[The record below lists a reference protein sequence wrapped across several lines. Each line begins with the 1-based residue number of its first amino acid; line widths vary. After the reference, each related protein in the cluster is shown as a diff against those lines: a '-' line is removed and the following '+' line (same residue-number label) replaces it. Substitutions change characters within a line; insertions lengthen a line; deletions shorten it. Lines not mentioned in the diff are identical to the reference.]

1 MKKSHAASALSRRF
15 FGTLL
20 LAAAAATL
28 AAPRPTLAGDAWP
41 NKPITII
48 CAFPPGNASD
58 LIARVLGEQMSA
70 RLHTPVLVDNRPGA
84 SGIIAASAVQKAAPD
99 GYTLLMTSTSFI
111 INKAVLNKVPYE
123 ADRDFTPVSLVNS
136 IPAVLI
142 VDKAFPAKDFK
153 ELMAQIRQRPGK
165 LSYGHP
171 GAGTIQNLSMKLL
184 LQHVDANVLEVP
196 YKGSVQAVTDINGGN
211 LDMMFEAANSV
222 YTLVQS
228 GRVRAL
234 ATTSPV
240 RYSMLPEVPTLREL
254 GVDET
259 VVGFTALMAP
269 AGTPP
274 EITGRLNRM
283 VEDIMKM
290 PATLARERTMGLE
303 NFPPMGPAEVGTWLR
318 QESNRWENVARV
330 ANIPKE

>member
-1 MKKSHAASALSRRF
+1 MKKSHAVPKLSRRF

-20 LAAAAATL
+20 LAAASASL
-28 AAPRPTLAGDAWP
+28 AAVQPAGAADAWP
-41 NKPITII
+41 SKPITIV

-58 LIARVLGEQMSA
+58 LIARVLGEQLSA

-84 SGIIAASAVQKAAPD
+84 SGIIAASAVQKAVPD
-99 GYTLLMTSTSFI
+99 GHTLLMTSTSFI
-111 INKAVLNKVPYE
+111 INKSVLLKVPYD
-123 ADRDFTPVSLVNS
+123 ADRDFTPVSLVNA

-142 VDKAFPAKDFK
+142 VDKSSPANDFK
-153 ELMAQIRQRPGK
+153 ELLAQIRQRPGK

-196 YKGSVQAVTDINGGN
+196 YKGSMQAVTDINGGS

-234 ATTSPV
+234 ATTSPT

-254 GVDET
+254 GIDET

-274 EITGRLNRM
+274 EITARLNKM

-290 PATLARERTMGLE
+290 PATQAREKTMGLE
-303 NFPPMGPAEVGTWLR
+303 NFPPMSTAEVGTWMK
-318 QESNRWENVARV
+318 QEASRWENVARV